1 MGNESY
7 SLALTGSGGS
17 GVMTV
22 GQMVLH
28 AAAQSGWYGL
38 MGRAFG
44 PQIRGGEAAALL
56 RLSINP
62 VQCGDDAYQLLLA
75 FDWGN
80 IERFADEIPLA
91 ESSVVLADPAQGE
104 IPEVIARSGA
114 RILTVP
120 LTETAKSIDGGR
132 VNMVG
137 LGVVAGVLGL
147 PRAPL
152 EERICAVLSGKGEA
166 SQAAALACL
175 TAGLALATDVPDVAH
190 LAEPRQTTEP
200 RWNISGNEAAGLGVL
215 RAGVRFCA
223 AYPITPATDVL
234 EWLAPNLPRVGGALV
249 QAEDELASINMC
261 IGASFGG
268 TPSVTATSGPGL
280 SLMTEALGL
289 AVASETPL
297 VVIDVM
303 RGGPSTGIPT
313 KSEQSDLNIAVYGLH
328 GDAPHLVL
336 APNGVDDCLFTAQW
350 AVHLAEQLQTPT
362 IVLSDQFMGQA
373 RAVLDRPPEAG
384 FKAARVRAEAG
395 EGEYH
400 RYAVTAD
407 GISPMAIPGTPNREY
422 TADGLE
428 HNDTGTP
435 SAQAVHHQAQL
446 EKRSRKLRNHDYGE
460 SWADV
465 EGDGEIAVI
474 TWGSTTQAV
483 REALARAR
491 SKGLSARLVSLR
503 LLFPAR
509 PEALASALAG
519 VDRVLVVEQSHEQ
532 QFLHFLRAWYQ
543 LPEEVHTL
551 SRPGPL
557 PLRPG
562 EILAQLDLLAEGVPA

>member
-1 MGNESY
+1 M
-7 SLALTGSGGS
+7 
-17 GVMTV
+17 
-22 GQMVLH
+22 
-28 AAAQSGWYGL
+28 
-38 MGRAFG
+38 
-44 PQIRGGEAAALL
+44 
-56 RLSINP
+56 
-62 VQCGDDAYQLLLA
+62 QCGDDAYQLLLA

-350 AVHLAEQLQTPT
+350 AVHLAEQLQTPA

-465 EGDGEIAVI
+465 KGDGEIAVI
-474 TWGSTTQAV
+474 TGLPPRKRFAKPWRGH
-483 REALARAR
+483 AR
-491 SKGLSARLVSLR
+491 KGCPPAWFHCACCFPPDRRPSPRLWPLGTVSWW
-503 LLFPAR
+503 
-509 PEALASALAG
+509 SN
-519 VDRVLVVEQSHEQ
+519 
-532 QFLHFLRAWYQ
+532 RAMNNSSCTSCAPGTSCRRRFIRCPGRGRC
-543 LPEEVHTL
+543 LCDPVKS
-551 SRPGPL
+551 SRNWTCWPKESPHDG
-557 PLRPG
+557 R
-562 EILAQLDLLAEGVPA
+562 QN

>member
-1 MGNESY
+1 MGNPSF
-7 SLALTGSGGS
+7 SVALTGSGGT

-28 AAAQSGWYGL
+28 AAARAGWYGL
-38 MGRAFG
+38 MSRAFG

-56 RLSINP
+56 RLSTEP
-62 VQCGDDAYQLLLA
+62 VQCGDDAFQLLLA

-80 IERFADEIPLA
+80 IERFADEIPLR
-91 ESSVVLADPAQGE
+91 ESSVVLADPARGAVPE
-104 IPEVIARSGA
+104 IIARTGA
-114 RILTVP
+114 RLLSVP
-120 LTETAKSIDGGR
+120 LTETAKSIEGGR
-132 VNMVG
+132 ANMVG
-137 LGVVAGVLGL
+137 LGLVAGVLGL
-147 PRAPL
+147 PKAALADRVQ
-152 EERICAVLSGKGEA
+152 EVLAKKGA
-166 SQAAALACL
+166 DAQTAALACVD
-175 TAGLALATDVPDVAH
+175 AGLALAEDVPDVAH
-190 LAEPRQTTEP
+190 LAQPGTPEAE

-215 RAGVRFCA
+215 QAGARFCA
-223 AYPITPATDVL
+223 AYPITPATDIL

-313 KSEQSDLNIAVYGLH
+313 KSEQADLNIAVYGLH

-336 APNGVDDCLFTAQW
+336 APNSIDDCLFTARW
-350 AVHLAEQLQTPT
+350 ATHLAERLQTPA

-373 RAVLDRPPEAG
+373 RAILDRPAEARFNAG
-384 FKAARVRAEAG
+384 RVRAEAG
-395 EGEYH
+395 ETDYR

-407 GISPMAIPGTPNREY
+407 GVSPMAIPGTAELEY

-428 HNDTGTP
+428 HNDKGTP
-435 SAQAVHHQAQL
+435 SAQAVHHEAQL
-446 EKRSRKLRNHDYGE
+446 DKRNRKLLNHDYGDH
-460 SWADV
+460 WADT
-465 EGDGEIAVI
+465 EGEGEIAVI

-483 REALARAR
+483 REALARAAE
-491 SKGLSARLVSLR
+491 KGIRARLVSLR
-503 LLFPAR
+503 LLLPAR
-509 PEALASALAG
+509 PEALAAALEG
-519 VDRVLVVEQSHEQ
+519 VNTLLVVEQSHER
-532 QFLHFLRAWYQ
+532 QFLHFLRAWYD
-543 LPEEVHTL
+543 LPDEVHAL
-551 SRPGPL
+551 ARPGPL

-562 EILAQLDLLAEGVPA
+562 EIFAELAQLAEGVPA

>member
-1 MGNESY
+1 MGNPSF
-7 SLALTGSGGS
+7 SLALTGSGGT

-28 AAAQSGWYGL
+28 AAARSGWYGL

-56 RLSINP
+56 RLSTQP
-62 VQCGDDAYQLLLA
+62 VQCADDAFQLLLA

-80 IERFADEIPLA
+80 IERFADEIPLRD
-91 ESSVVLADPAQGE
+91 SSVVLADPAQGAVPE
-104 IPEVIARSGA
+104 IIARTGA
-114 RILTVP
+114 RLLNVP
-120 LTETAKSIDGGR
+120 LTETAKTIEGGR
-132 VNMVG
+132 ANMVG
-137 LGVVAGVLGL
+137 LGLVAGVLGL
-147 PRAPL
+147 PKAALAARVQ
-152 EERICAVLSGKGEA
+152 EVLAKKGA
-166 SQAAALACL
+166 DAQAAALACVD
-175 TAGLALATDVPDVAH
+175 AGLALAEDVPDIAH
-190 LAEPRQTTEP
+190 LAPPVEPAGE

-215 RAGVRFCA
+215 QAGARFCA
-223 AYPITPATDVL
+223 AYPITPATDIL

-313 KSEQSDLNIAVYGLH
+313 KSEQADLNIAVYGLH

-336 APNGVDDCLFTAQW
+336 APNGIDDCLFTARW
-350 AVHLAEQLQTPT
+350 ATHLAERLQTPA

-373 RAVLDRPPEAG
+373 RAILDRPPEAS
-384 FKAARVRAEAG
+384 FDARRVRAEAG
-395 EGEYH
+395 ETEYR

-407 GISPMAIPGTPNREY
+407 GVSPMAIPGTAELEY

-428 HNDTGTP
+428 HNDKGTP

-446 EKRSRKLRNHDYGE
+446 DKRNRKLRDHDYGDH
-460 SWADV
+460 WADT
-465 EGDGEIAVI
+465 EGEGEIAVV

-483 REALARAR
+483 REALARAAE
-491 SKGLSARLVSLR
+491 KGIRARLVSLR
-503 LLFPAR
+503 LLLPAR
-509 PEALASALAG
+509 PEALAVALDG
-519 VDRVLVVEQSHEQ
+519 VNTVLVVEQSHER
-532 QFLHFLRAWYQ
+532 QFLHYLRAWYD
-543 LPEEVHTL
+543 LPVEVHAL
-551 SRPGPL
+551 ARPGPL

-562 EILAQLDLLAEGVPA
+562 EILAELAQLAEGVPA